1 MSSTHLCCS
10 AGIGYFNPTLFKSPQ
25 FIRCRMSGQ
34 TCAQPLNACHFLNLA
49 RRKTSVCDRIQTSS
63 RALSEHLPRP
73 SQNSVRIT
81 ASSHLKE
88 IHLNSRRTRWR
99 LRGQSQMGEDAGD
112 GRDELQLPTTVRAV
126 VDVDIEHAL
135 RDD

>member
-1 MSSTHLCCS
+1 M
-10 AGIGYFNPTLFKSPQ
+10 
-25 FIRCRMSGQ
+25 
-34 TCAQPLNACHFLNLA
+34 
-49 RRKTSVCDRIQTSS
+49 CDRIQTYS

-73 SQNSVRIT
+73 SQNPVRIT

-88 IHLNSRRTRWR
+88 MHPNSRSTRWR

-112 GRDELQLPTTVRAV
+112 GCNELQLPTTVQAV
-126 VDVDIEHAL
+126 VDVDIEHGL